1 MVHVT
6 WLLLLETKMSA
17 IEYNQLSD
25 EEKLELLQVLYH
37 DLKKK
42 DKITARDIEQKEL
55 VIAETQI
62 VYNRIKMRSH

>member
-1 MVHVT
+1 
-6 WLLLLETKMSA
+6 MSA
-17 IEYNQLSD
+17 IDYNQLSD

>member
-1 MVHVT
+1 
-6 WLLLLETKMSA
+6 MSA
-17 IEYNQLSD
+17 INYNQLSD
-25 EEKLELLQVLYH
+25 AEKLALLQVLYQ

>member
-1 MVHVT
+1 
-6 WLLLLETKMSA
+6 MSA
-17 IEYNQLSD
+17 INYDTLSD
-25 EEKLELLQVLYH
+25 AEKLELLQLLYS